1 MKPEKMIPRSSPS
14 TSRFSLISQWPDLG
28 HTLTPKT
35 VTGEGGWG
43 AKFGFISGLGKP
55 TRSEPVAA
63 GQIQGCASEGRSGG
77 VLGGRP

>member
-14 TSRFSLISQWPDLG
+14 TSRFFLTSQWPALG
-28 HTLTPKT
+28 HTVISKT
-35 VTGEGGWG
+35 ISGEGGWG
-43 AKFGFISGLGKP
+43 ARLGFTPGLGRS

-63 GQIQGCASEGRSGG
+63 AQIQGSASEGRSGG